1 MYQHLQL
8 RVVIEMRLF
17 FGYGPFQTEWELRGL
32 DVSYAPSSFDL
43 GVSGSLYADRSRSRG
58 CRMRGHLEIAITC
71 VLPPPLRLV
80 AETILRS
87 VAESVPSSVALTS
100 PGIQNSTL
108 PIPESWSQVMQCRF
122 CRGWRRR

>member
-1 MYQHLQL
+1 MYGNLQL
-8 RVVIEMRLF
+8 RLAGDRCAFYFL
-17 FGYGPFQTEWELRGL
+17 QTEWELRGL

-80 AETILRS
+80 PETVLRG
-87 VAESVPSSVALTS
+87 VAESVPSSSGQASKILAL
-100 PGIQNSTL
+100 
-108 PIPESWSQVMQCRF
+108 RF
-122 CRGWRRR
+122 LKAEPSM